1 MRLGLAVALVCT
13 STLRTEVARGDEL
26 DLPGLDAADM
36 RGDALVWE
44 DAPLYLEPWEGGAS
58 IKYGNISR
66 RRDEPGR
73 SMAVRI
79 VDSSL
84 RNFVEIAIP
93 GRADCTWR
101 RIDVDPRIEG
111 LRLFVRRSDLAPVL
125 VKPYTASYPDGTRL
139 KLGVGMP
146 VMPANGVYN
155 VGLKGDRTMLRLP
168 IPHSSVGY
176 VYKAPA
182 KIADADLSKEKVVRI
197 DPNVTLKVGEDT
209 FQIRGQWYAP
219 VPEKKTDTAL
229 VKLNMRCLEMVAS
242 APSSSLRH
250 MEPPKPYVP
259 TTNIPAPTGWRI
271 PAGAP
276 LMTVSGREVA
286 VAARDIQVTMP
297 SPAPDTVCFDA
308 RTNMIREDVSYG
320 TRSQPIRLC
329 ASGNV
334 VEK

>member
-1 MRLGLAVALVCT
+1 MRLGLAVVLLCTGTTALAN
-13 STLRTEVARGDEL
+13 SDEL

-36 RGDALVWE
+36 RGDAMVWE

-58 IKYGNISR
+58 IKYGYISR

-73 SMAVRI
+73 AMAVRI

-84 RNFVEIAIP
+84 RNFVEIAVP
-93 GRADCTWR
+93 GRADCSWR
-101 RIDVDPRIEG
+101 KIDVDPRIEG

-125 VKPYTASYPDGTRL
+125 VKPYSATYPDGTRI

-146 VMPANGVYN
+146 VTPANGEYN
-155 VGLKGDRTMLRLP
+155 VGLKGDRVTIRLS

-176 VYKAPA
+176 VYKAPG
-182 KIADADLSKEKVVRI
+182 KISDADLSKEKVVRI
-197 DPNVTLKVGEDT
+197 DRNITLKVGEDS
-209 FQIRGQWYAP
+209 FQVRGNWYAP
-219 VPEKKTDTAL
+219 APEKKTDTAL
-229 VKLNMRCLEMVAS
+229 VKINMRCLEMVAS
-242 APSSSLRH
+242 APSSSLRS
-250 MEPPKPYVP
+250 MEMPKPYVSTP
-259 TTNIPAPTGWRI
+259 GPQPPLTGWRI

-276 LMTVSGREVA
+276 LSTASGREVA
-286 VAARDIQVTMP
+286 VASKDIQVTMP

-308 RTNMIREDVSYG
+308 RTNMIREDETYG

-329 ASGNV
+329 APGNV